1 MADIFV
7 RIDELHG
14 YAASFAKLATE
25 SATAESSAL
34 SGFSEFV
41 GAWGSDAPGH
51 AFLSA
56 YLDSASDTADCA
68 QQVPVQLSAVSSA
81 MRATAAEYLGTEA
94 TNVDLSK
101 GTGA

>member
-7 RIDELHG
+7 RIDELPG

-25 SATAESSAL
+25 SSTAEATAI

-41 GAWGSDAPGH
+41 GAWGSDEPGQ

-56 YLDSASDTADCA
+56 YLDSASDTVDCV
-68 QQVPVQLSAVSSA
+68 QQVPVQLSAIASA
-81 MRATAAEYLGTEA
+81 MRATATSYLGTEA
-94 TNVDLSK
+94 TNVVLTR

>member
-7 RIDELHG
+7 RIDELPG
-14 YAASFAKLATE
+14 YAASFAKLAAE
-25 SATAESSAL
+25 SATAESTAV

-41 GAWGSDAPGH
+41 GAWGSDAPGQ

-56 YLDSASDTADCA
+56 YLDSASDTVDCV
-68 QQVPVQLSAVSSA
+68 QQVPVQLSAIASA
-81 MRATAAEYLGTEA
+81 MRATATAYLGTETA
-94 TNVDLSK
+94 NVDLSK